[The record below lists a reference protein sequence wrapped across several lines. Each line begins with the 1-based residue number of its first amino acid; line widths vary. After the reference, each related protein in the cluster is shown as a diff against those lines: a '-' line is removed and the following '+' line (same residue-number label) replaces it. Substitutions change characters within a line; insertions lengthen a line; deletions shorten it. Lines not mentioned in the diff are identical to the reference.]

1 MALLAAMILFM
12 SSLYTIEEGFKQ
24 KPRQRLSRLFGGQIF
39 VNSLPRNY
47 FASVDLEE
55 LD

>member
-1 MALLAAMILFM
+1 MVYMEGDE
-12 SSLYTIEEGFKQ
+12 LYVSIEEGFKQ